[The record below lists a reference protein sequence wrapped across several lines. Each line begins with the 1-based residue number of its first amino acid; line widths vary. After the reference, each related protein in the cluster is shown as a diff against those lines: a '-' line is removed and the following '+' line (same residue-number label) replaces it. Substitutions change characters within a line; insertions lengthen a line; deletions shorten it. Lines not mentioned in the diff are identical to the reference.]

1 MKNMNNVK
9 EGEGISRVCVGWVQD
24 SVPDYRKKK
33 AAVEVHVRGGFPGLD
48 GLHSPPLPAPFSSSL
63 DCATIPVDAVA

>member
-9 EGEGISRVCVGWVQD
+9 EGEGISRMCVGWVQD

-48 GLHSPPLPAPFSSSL
+48 GLHSPPLP
-63 DCATIPVDAVA
+63 